1 MEYLLVSVIITTY
14 KRDKKVLKRAIDSV
28 LNQTYTSFELI
39 VVDDNGLNNEFQKGV
54 EEVVNSVKT
63 IKDIKL
69 IKHEMNQG
77 AQKARNTGIKNAS
90 GKYIAFLDDDDE
102 WLDRKLELQID
113 KFRDTADDDL
123 GLVYCWYYKYK
134 QLEED
139 NYDEIFQKTTIKT
152 ERVKKE
158 LLYRNFIGSTSF
170 PLIKKECFDNVGYFD
185 ENLEAKQDYDMWIRI
200 SKKYKIDYVAEPLCN
215 YYDHFGERITNNIE
229 KKIRAEKIFLE
240 KHLEYIQNDKKA
252 LATRNKIIG
261 MMYLKGNDYTNA
273 RKYIWNSA
281 KLLPFNYKVH
291 LLMLISI
298 LKHKPTFVKKY
309 I

>member
-1 MEYLLVSVIITTY
+1 MGHYLVSVVITTY

-28 LNQTYTSFELI
+28 LKQTYTSFELI
-39 VVDDNGLNNEFQKGV
+39 VVDDNGLNNEYQKGV

-63 IKDIKL
+63 IKGIKL

-113 KFRDTADDDL
+113 KFRDADDDNL

-134 QLEED
+134 QLGED
-139 NYDEIFQKTTIKT
+139 RYDKILQKSTIKT
-152 ERVKKE
+152 QRVNKE
-158 LLYRNFIGSTSF
+158 LLYKNFIGSTSF

-200 SKKYKIDYVAEPLCN
+200 SKKYKVDYIAEPLCI
-215 YYDHFGERITNNIE
+215 YYDHFEERITNNIA
-229 KKIRAEKIFLE
+229 KKVRAEQTFLE

-261 MMYLKGNDYTNA
+261 MFYLKGNDYSNA
-273 RKYIWNSA
+273 RKYIWKSI

-298 LKHKPTFVKKY
+298 IKYKPKFMKG
-309 I
+309 II